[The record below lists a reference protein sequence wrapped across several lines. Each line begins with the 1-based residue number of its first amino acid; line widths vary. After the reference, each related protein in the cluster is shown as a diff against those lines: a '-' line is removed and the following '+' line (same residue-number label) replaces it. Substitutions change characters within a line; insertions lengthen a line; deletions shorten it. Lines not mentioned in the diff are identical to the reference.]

1 MMSNNTALRRD
12 DAVTRRMGVV
22 RVLLGHLTVSHIS
35 HVVAAPL
42 LSLVNKTSREMISSG
57 RVPGGRVYFS
67 G

>member
-1 MMSNNTALRRD
+1 M
-12 DAVTRRMGVV
+12 V